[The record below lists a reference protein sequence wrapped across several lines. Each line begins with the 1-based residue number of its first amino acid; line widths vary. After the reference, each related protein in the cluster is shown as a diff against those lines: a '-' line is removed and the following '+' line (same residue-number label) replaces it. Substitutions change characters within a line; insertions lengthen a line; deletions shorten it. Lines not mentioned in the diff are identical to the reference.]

1 MDVVVDGSDAVAG
14 LREVAVWSFDL
25 SVWGECTQAAT
36 ETDALSRFAAR
47 VDVGP
52 EQLHV
57 VERMTGPEALFHND
71 TLPASDAQIART
83 IEVLDQQRAR
93 TLSIVATSSNADL
106 DAEDDGIAQPV
117 WMSWRTPRQILRHIA
132 DTEARAYPRWC
143 GLAELEPVEDLRL
156 ELERSAAHVRDT
168 IAGMPRSFETE
179 HRGEVWTPVKLLRRL
194 AWHER
199 VESVFLRRRLRA
211 S

>member
-1 MDVVVDGSDAVAG
+1 MEVVVDASDPIAR

-25 SVWGECTQAAT
+25 SAWGECTQAPS
-36 ETDALSRFAAR
+36 ESDALSPFAAR
-47 VDVGP
+47 VHLEP
-52 EQLHV
+52 EQLQV
-57 VERMTGPEALFHND
+57 VERITGPEAIFFKD
-71 TLPASDAQIART
+71 TLPASDEQIAKT
-83 IEVLDQQRAR
+83 IEILSEQRAR
-93 TLSIVATSSNADL
+93 TLAIVASTTDTEL
-106 DAEDDGIAQPV
+106 DAEEEGVVQPG
-117 WMSWRTPRQILRHIA
+117 WMTWRTPRQILRHIA

-143 GLAELEPVEDLRL
+143 GLPELEPVEDLRL
-156 ELERSAAHVRDT
+156 ELARSALHVRDT
-168 IAGMPRSFETE
+168 INEMPRTFRTE